1 MVRGEYVGGVGAGIV
16 GATPFLAALLFAAL
30 ISTTLTPLIARY
42 ARWRGLV
49 VQPRAD
55 RWHRKPTPILG
66 GVAMTVAV
74 LLVLAV
80 ALPHTPAFA
89 VLILCIGGASALG
102 LLDDI
107 RGLAPTTKLA
117 GQVII
122 ASLLVAG
129 GIRVEL
135 VTFEPAAFVLTIGWI
150 VALMNA
156 VNLIDN
162 MDGLAAGIA
171 VVAGVA
177 LGVTAMPTSK

>member
-1 MVRGEYVGGVGAGIV
+1 
-16 GATPFLAALLFAAL
+16 
-30 ISTTLTPLIARY
+30 
-42 ARWRGLV
+42 
-49 VQPRAD
+49 
-55 RWHRKPTPILG
+55 
-66 GVAMTVAV
+66 MTVAV
-74 LLVLAV
+74 LVVLAV
-80 ALPHTPAFA
+80 ALPHTLAFA
-89 VLILCIGGASALG
+89 VLILCIGLASALG

-107 RGLAPTTKLA
+107 RGLAPTTKLG

-135 VTFEPAAFVLTIGWI
+135 VTFEPAALVLTVGWI

-162 MDGLAAGIA
+162 MDGLAADIA

-177 LGVTAMPTSK
+177 LGVTATPTSK